1 MVDLWTM
8 ALLSAI
14 EAFGY
19 WNPMFPFYIKDFYN
33 LQLLLCDSDNDVD

>member
-8 ALLSAI
+8 ALLSVI
-14 EAFGY
+14 EAFSY
-19 WNPMFPFYIKDFYN
+19 WNPGFPFYIKDFYN